1 MIQSTLH
8 SPKLLTV
15 SRNYGISH
23 GANLISAN
31 TTATM
36 DDIKAKHAE
45 FKKEDIDVSEVTQRL
60 TFPVILYLVNIV
72 VYLSSASFAWKA
84 WKLLIDG
91 STTGMTPFENED
103 DKPGANPIE

>member
-1 MIQSTLH
+1 
-8 SPKLLTV
+8 V